1 MALPYADDLASQVL
15 RIDFSDDSAW
25 EALRMAID
33 AADDTAATYIDD
45 KCFADAS
52 IRTLVDEDAASEED
66 DKITYVFLADAV
78 TMTDPTRPLL
88 AVDLYDDPGR
98 SFRVPVEWNPEIS
111 ANLSIANMDFPDS
124 ADCTDGS
131 DTFRGW

>member
-52 IRTLVDEDAASEED
+52 IQTLVDEDAASEED

-88 AVDLYDDPGR
+88 SVDLYDDPGR

-111 ANLSIANMDFPDS
+111 ANLSIADMDFADS